1 MDRSFSETTV
11 VVTDQEHAADTI
23 VKVDVLE
30 IAADRDHFADCIEA
44 AEVLDDV
51 TFGVMVAAEVF
62 GLPSRG
68 TSTVC
73 YELC

>member
-30 IAADRDHFADCIEA
+30 IAGDRDHFADC
-44 AEVLDDV
+44 
-51 TFGVMVAAEVF
+51 
-62 GLPSRG
+62 RG
-68 TSTVC
+68 CRTMSHLVSW
-73 YELC
+73 

>member
-1 MDRSFSETTV
+1 MDRSFSETTI
-11 VVTDQEHAADTI
+11 VVTEQENAADTI

-30 IAADRDHFADCIEA
+30 IAGDRDHFADCI
-44 AEVLDDV
+44 EVLDDV